1 MTDKTG
7 FSDAGAHDGTNL
19 LGPSERSDGTP
30 CTQSQTEDDFKSTGE
45 HRLPARRGL
54 TVALLWLSVAAGC
67 LQNVFGPFFFK
78 DALAKNP
85 QSGPGYHTAVGAVF
99 SIGNLSSLVALPLCT
114 RVLRDIGSKQLL
126 VIASFTRAAASI
138 IFSPLNGIADWRV
151 FLAYSYIIRFIH
163 GLAFLC
169 ITIPTMTYLTRLYP
183 ENLGFVNSCLVTSLS
198 LGHSIGTLLSGALY
212 DVGGFN
218 LPFIVTGAIAF
229 LVSAGVAVFL
239 VDSDKLEKE
248 EQKQPEKTG
257 NAREAAAVAETHL
270 GTFAVLR
277 VPWALYLLFLAIAA
291 TFAYSALEAV
301 LSREMSLRL
310 GVSTTVIGVALS
322 FLFIQG
328 ALFGP
333 IGGKLL
339 DKGID
344 RNVTFSV
351 GLVLM
356 GLGCLLVGPASFLH
370 LPHSLPLVIVSLF
383 VFGVGRIISVMTVHV
398 ALAEH
403 LRDIGVGTVVET
415 RVPVSGLTRVF
426 LSIGFMCGPLVV
438 SPLVAVLGFQAAF
451 TGLGL
456 VYVFLAGPLLLKA
469 AAGSRILERL
479 MACICTLYRNRV
491 DVNDSKTQQPIDDI
505 TELQPLKH

>member
-1 MTDKTG
+1 
-7 FSDAGAHDGTNL
+7 
-19 LGPSERSDGTP
+19 
-30 CTQSQTEDDFKSTGE
+30 
-45 HRLPARRGL
+45 
-54 TVALLWLSVAAGC
+54 
-67 LQNVFGPFFFK
+67 
-78 DALAKNP
+78 
-85 QSGPGYHTAVGAVF
+85 
-99 SIGNLSSLVALPLCT
+99 
-114 RVLRDIGSKQLL
+114 
-126 VIASFTRAAASI
+126 
-138 IFSPLNGIADWRV
+138 
-151 FLAYSYIIRFIH
+151 
-163 GLAFLC
+163 
-169 ITIPTMTYLTRLYP
+169 MTYLTRLYP

-198 LGHSIGTLLSGALY
+198 LGHSIGTLLSGVLY